1 MKVSSPVL
9 FVSFLIGAAIA
20 ENVAQNGDMA
30 HAKNYKRGPTDQEKA
45 DRQAQKEAEAAQK
58 EAEKAQR
65 DAEKEAARIERQ
77 ASKDAE
83 AAQEVTVSTVIY
95 L

>member
-45 DRQAQKEAEAAQK
+45 DRQAQKEAE
-58 EAEKAQR
+58 KAQR